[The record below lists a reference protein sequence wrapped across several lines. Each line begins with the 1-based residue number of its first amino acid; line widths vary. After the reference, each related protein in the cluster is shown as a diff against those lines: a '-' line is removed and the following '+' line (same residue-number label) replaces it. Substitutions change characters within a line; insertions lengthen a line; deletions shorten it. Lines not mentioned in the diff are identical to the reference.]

1 MNRPF
6 RIVIKRLDSGFWE
19 ASPEDE
25 PYTGYQARSISG
37 AAHRLIKATV
47 VRPASWK
54 SIDGESGPGRIVGEV
69 R

>member
-1 MNRPF
+1 MKRPF
-6 RIVIKRLDSGFWE
+6 RIVIKLLDSGFWE

-25 PYTGYQARSISG
+25 PRTGYQARSISG
-37 AAHRLIKATV
+37 AAHRLLKATL

-54 SIDGESGPGRIVGEV
+54 SLETRPGRIVAEV